1 MSKFK
6 RLAIL
11 THLSAYREMAVKIV
25 MVNHAITI
33 DDEIGKV
40 SLMSPEHIEEY
51 YQSNVTG
58 IEKTLNEVRGRANQL
73 GLGEDNIVPAIK
85 DIPEEKLEAIAK
97 DLARAKTIRFLNEP
111 MDRPSYM
118 SGVNP
123 LILNNLMRNELGMGS
138 HLRAPHLGE
147 DFDDILARQARNE
160 AFSKVMSPEHAKR
173 LINDL
178 STLVMATD
186 DDEYSKTL
194 SDEIVRLQYIAT
206 GIVTEVEATVSTTVD
221 GYPFTGFMKGNHDE

>member
-11 THLSAYREMAVKIV
+11 THLASYRELAIDIV
-25 MVNHAITI
+25 MVNYAIAI

-40 SLMSPEHIEEY
+40 SLMSPEYIEEY
-51 YQSNVTG
+51 YESNVTG
-58 IEKTLNEVRGRANQL
+58 IEKTLNEIRSRADQL
-73 GLGEDNIVPAIK
+73 GWDGDKVPTIK
-85 DIPEEKLEAIAK
+85 DIPEEKLERIAK
-97 DLARAKTIRFLNEP
+97 DMAAEKTFRFLSEP
-111 MDRPSYM
+111 MERRDYM
-118 SGVNP
+118 SDVSP
-123 LILNNLMRNELGMGS
+123 LTLQLMQRVTATMEGRIHS
-138 HLRAPHLGE
+138 PHLGE

-160 AFSKVMSPEHAKR
+160 AFSKVMSPEHAQR

-194 SDEIVRLQYIAT
+194 SDEIVRLQYIAS

-221 GYPFTGFMKGNHDE
+221 LYPMPDFMKGNHDE

>member
-11 THLSAYREMAVKIV
+11 THLSAYRELAVNIV
-25 MVNHAITI
+25 MVDYAIAI

-51 YQSNVTG
+51 YESNVTG
-58 IEKTLNEVRGRANQL
+58 IERTLNEVRSRVDQL
-73 GLGEDNIVPAIK
+73 GWDGEKVPTIK

-97 DLARAKTIRFLNEP
+97 DMARAKTIRFLNEP
-111 MDRPSYM
+111 MERSQYM
-118 SGVNP
+118 SGLNP
-123 LILNNLMRNELGMGS
+123 RILATMASASMAGEGR
-138 HLRAPHLGE
+138 LRVPHLGE
-147 DFDDILARQARNE
+147 DYDDILARQARNE
-160 AFSKVMSPEHAKR
+160 AFSKVMSPEHAQR

-221 GYPFTGFMKGNHDE
+221 QYPFPDFMKGNHDE